1 VEHADRFADQL
12 QGEVI
17 NEPLAPVGYVLS
29 GEIDLYVADALERRL
44 REIAREHGEI
54 LDIDLAD
61 VEYCDSTGLRLFIK
75 LTNEFAAHGGRLRL
89 LRPSPSVV
97 RLVRL
102 TDTGSILDIP
112 TTAGGA
118 TYP

>member
-1 VEHADRFADQL
+1 M
-12 QGEVI
+12 
-17 NEPLAPVGYVLS
+17 
-29 GEIDLYVADALERRL
+29 ADALEQRL

-54 LDIDLAD
+54 LDVDLAD

-89 LRPSPSVV
+89 LRPSASVL

-102 TDTGSILDIP
+102 TDTGAILGIP
-112 TTAGGA
+112 TTGGGRKHYPDPIVRRPAGETPRARIG
-118 TYP
+118 